1 MTRRERMLAAIR
13 GQATDR
19 IPWAPRMDLATIA
32 WRARDAVPERFA
44 GMNTAEMAD
53 GLDVACHAV
62 RGDYTLARD
71 PADLTLR
78 ALGLDNHPDH
88 AYRIEVR
95 DLKVEFQHDSG
106 HYQTAIHTP
115 AGVVTMRLAMTR
127 SMAADGI
134 SLPFVEKYP
143 LCSLDDFEP
152 VAQLFE
158 HLEAVPTPNAYQQFH
173 DRVGDRG
180 LAVPNGPLG
189 ATPMHSMLHDL
200 MPMQDFFVCY
210 MEERQALK
218 ELAQRMEPLYEAMLQ
233 TVLDCSAECIFWGA
247 NYDHDTTWPPFFEEE
262 ILPGLRHVADRCHS
276 AGKLLMTHTDG
287 ESRHLMDLFPRCGF
301 DVGESV
307 CTKPM
312 TSCTLREFRQ
322 GFGPHT
328 TVFGGIPCVVLMDSV
343 TDQRD
348 FEAYM
353 DELFAELGT
362 GSRLIL
368 GVSDNVPPEVNLD
381 RLEQV
386 KGWIDAFGPVTP

>member
-1 MTRRERMLAAIR
+1 
-13 GQATDR
+13 
-19 IPWAPRMDLATIA
+19 
-32 WRARDAVPERFA
+32 
-44 GMNTAEMAD
+44 
-53 GLDVACHAV
+53 
-62 RGDYTLARD
+62 
-71 PADLTLR
+71 
-78 ALGLDNHPDH
+78 
-88 AYRIEVR
+88 
-95 DLKVEFQHDSG
+95 
-106 HYQTAIHTP
+106 
-115 AGVVTMRLAMTR
+115 
-127 SMAADGI
+127 
-134 SLPFVEKYP
+134 
-143 LCSLDDFEP
+143 
-152 VAQLFE
+152 
-158 HLEAVPTPNAYQQFH
+158 
-173 DRVGDRG
+173 
-180 LAVPNGPLG
+180 
-189 ATPMHSMLHDL
+189 MHSMLHDL